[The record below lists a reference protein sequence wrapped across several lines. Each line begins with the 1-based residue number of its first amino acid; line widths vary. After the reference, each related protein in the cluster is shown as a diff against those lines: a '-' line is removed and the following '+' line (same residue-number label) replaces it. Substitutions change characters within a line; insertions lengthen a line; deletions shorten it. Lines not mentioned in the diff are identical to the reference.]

1 LQCLKEILQDKI
13 MMHSAPDRRLPTI
26 TTAQRGLSGNAAGA
40 VQAYLAL
47 TGITDIAIIGAL
59 NDFVTGLIND
69 GLWDKIDVMYPFIGG
84 NATAHS
90 INLKNPGL
98 YTITTFTGS
107 VVHNNNG
114 VTGTDSANA
123 SFTVPFSH
131 ASQNPNDFSF
141 GTLGRFPASTGSTSA
156 SFSLFLAGLTNI
168 AIDIRSSALGSF
180 VRLFGGTI
188 IANTT
193 AGYSAS
199 GAARFIGISSNS
211 SSTAYSFINQYT
223 QVSTIP
229 KGLTASGTTIS
240 VSLSSASFPA
250 AVFTYSFWYT
260 GKQLTET
267 EMNNLNKRVQ
277 VLNQTLDTIQ
287 GSTRSNNYYINPSYN
302 KVTNAFISSI
312 GVANLTSTEQN
323 AIDYLVTALQG
334 GTNLW
339 SILGSIHPFVGST
352 IGAQSR
358 ELKTVTSTFSQSAS
372 TVSAVNAT
380 PLGVDPTAINSTLI
394 PVNTFIM
401 AGTFGTYI
409 TEESQ
414 SPNNDIL
421 WTLGRLNFQA
431 RTMSNTAYLQI
442 NSGVIQPANTTAK
455 GHYTITNTTNA
466 TSASPFILYKNATA
480 LASGATSI
488 TGGSG
493 SMYLFS
499 YSGGGSS
506 SLRSQ
511 GIFYSSNTVLN
522 QAQIT
527 ELNSIVQQYI
537 SILGRT

>member
-1 LQCLKEILQDKI
+1 
-13 MMHSAPDRRLPTI
+13 MFHSSPDRRLPTI
-26 TTAQRGLSGNAAGA
+26 TTSQRGLSGNATGA
-40 VQAYLAL
+40 VSSFITLAN
-47 TGITDIAIIGAL
+47 ITDPAIVSAL
-59 NDFVTGLIND
+59 NDFVTELIND
-69 GLWDKIDVMYPFIGG
+69 GLWNKIDVMYPFIGG

-90 INLKNPGL
+90 INLKDPGT

-107 VVHNNNG
+107 VVHSNNG
-114 VTGTDSANA
+114 ITGTDSANA

-131 ASQNPNDFSF
+131 ASQDANNFSF
-141 GTLGRFPASTGSTSA
+141 GTLGRFPASTSSTSA
-156 SFSLFLAGLTNI
+156 SYSLFSAGVTNI
-168 AIDIRSSALGSF
+168 AIDVRSSALGSF
-180 VRLFGGTI
+180 VRLLGGSTVSN
-188 IANTT
+188 AV
-193 AGYSAS
+193 AGYAAS
-199 GAARFIGISSNS
+199 GSARFIGISSNS
-211 SSTAYSFINQYT
+211 ATTAYSFINQYS
-223 QVSTIP
+223 QVLTIP
-229 KGLTASGTTIS
+229 KGSTASGTTIS

-267 EMNNLNKRVQ
+267 EMNDLNERVQ

-287 GSTRSNNYYINPSYN
+287 GSTRANNYYINPSYN

-312 GVANLTSTEQN
+312 GVANLTTAEQN
-323 AIDYLVTALQG
+323 AVDYLVTSLQG

-352 IGAQSR
+352 IGAQAR
-358 ELKTVTSTFSQSAS
+358 ELKTVTSTFSQSAG
-372 TVSAVNAT
+372 TISAVNAT

-394 PVNTFIM
+394 PINNFTM
-401 AGTFGTYI
+401 SGTFGTYI

-414 SPNNDIL
+414 SPNNDIV

-431 RTMSNTAYLQI
+431 RTMSNTAYLQL
-442 NSGVIQPANTTAK
+442 NSGIIQPANATAK
-455 GHYTITNTTNA
+455 GHYTITNTNVA
-466 TSASPFILYKNATA
+466 SASPFTLYKNATV

-511 GIFYSSNTVLN
+511 GIFYSSNTVLT

-537 SILGRT
+537 SILSRT

>member
-1 LQCLKEILQDKI
+1 
-13 MMHSAPDRRLPTI
+13 MHSAPDRRLPTI
-26 TTAQRGLSGNAAGA
+26 TTAQRGLSGNAAGP

-59 NDFVTGLIND
+59 NDFVAGLIND

-84 NATAHS
+84 NAIAHS
-90 INLKNPGL
+90 INLKDPGL

-114 VTGTDSANA
+114 VTGTDNVNA
-123 SFTVPFSH
+123 SFTVPYSH
-131 ASQNPNDFSF
+131 ASQNSTDFSF
-141 GTLGRFPASTGSTSA
+141 GTLGRFPLSTS
-156 SFSLFLAGLTNI
+156 STSQSLSLFSAGGAGGTTIN
-168 AIDIRSSALGSF
+168 IDIRSTPTGNF
-180 VRLFGGTI
+180 VKLFGGALTSN
-188 IANTT
+188 AL
-193 AGYSAS
+193 AGYSANGS
-199 GAARFIGISSNS
+199 ARFIGISSNS
-211 SSTAYSFINQYT
+211 ATTAYSFINEFT
-223 QVSTIP
+223 QVTTIP
-229 KGLTASGTTIS
+229 KGNTASGTSIS
-240 VSLSSASFPA
+240 VGLSILGWPA
-250 AVFTYSFWYT
+250 AVWTYSFWYT

-267 EMNNLNKRVQ
+267 EMDNLNKRVQ

-312 GVANLTSTEQN
+312 GVANLTTDEQN
-323 AIDYLVTALQG
+323 AIDYLVIALQG

-339 SILGSIHPFVGST
+339 SVLGSIHPFVGST

-358 ELKTVTSTFSQSAS
+358 ELKTVTSTFSQSAG
-372 TVSAVNAT
+372 TISAVNAT

-394 PVNTFIM
+394 PVNNFTM
-401 AGTFGTYI
+401 SGTFGTYI

-421 WTLGRLNFQA
+421 WTLGRLVFRA
-431 RTMSNTAYLQI
+431 RTATDTAYLQL
-442 NSGVIQPANTTAK
+442 NSGIIQPANTTAK
-455 GHYTITNTTNA
+455 GHYTITNATNV
-466 TSASPFILYKNATA
+466 TSASPFTLYKNATA
-480 LASGATSI
+480 LATGATSI

-511 GIFYSSNTVLN
+511 GIFYSSNTILS

-527 ELNSIVQQYI
+527 ELDSIVQQYI
-537 SILGRT
+537 SILSRT